1 MARENSS
8 SAGILT
14 IMYWRDIPA
23 QVNAKAGRTKA
34 RRELSRR
41 FQEAI
46 DAAAMKSGAHGTD
59 SYLEGW
65 HKGAAEPC
73 GEDLDAVVNDTVARL
88 EIEYD
93 SARLKRLIAT
103 GGHMEGAP

>member
-41 FQEAI
+41 YQEAM
-46 DAAAMKSGAHGTD
+46 DAAAMKSGAPGTD
-59 SYLEGW
+59 
-65 HKGAAEPC
+65 
-73 GEDLDAVVNDTVARL
+73 
-88 EIEYD
+88 
-93 SARLKRLIAT
+93 
-103 GGHMEGAP
+103 